1 MAEAK
6 KKKKRNRKKIEIK
19 VVGEQEIWDK
29 EEKTA
34 KSEREVKKLVPKQF
48 YKWIKIFEKKASERM
63 LTRKM
68 QDHVIDLKEE
78 FILRKEKVYLLS
90 RKKKRKKGSLFRS
103 R

>member
-6 KKKKRNRKKIEIK
+6 KKKKRNKKKIEVK
-19 VVGEQEIWDK
+19 VVEEQEIWDK
-29 EEKTA
+29 EEKTP

-48 YKWIKIFEKKASERM
+48 HKWIKIFEKKASERM